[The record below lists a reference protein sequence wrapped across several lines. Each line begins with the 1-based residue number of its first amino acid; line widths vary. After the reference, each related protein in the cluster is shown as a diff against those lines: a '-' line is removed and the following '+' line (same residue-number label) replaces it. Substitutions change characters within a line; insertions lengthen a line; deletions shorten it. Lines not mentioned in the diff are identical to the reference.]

1 MAAPEP
7 LFPETRWSLVRRLS
21 SPEDVGGRAA
31 LEAICKT
38 YWYPLYAFV
47 RRSGL
52 QESDASDIVQETFAR
67 LLVNNRIASADK
79 DKGRLR
85 AFLLTVVRHVITE
98 QWRMTQAQKRG
109 GGAEMLSLDMQ
120 DAEGRY
126 LEETEGNR
134 FPQAPSLDQYFER
147 QWAIAVLQAAKN
159 ALRTKY
165 HAEGKGALFDALAPA
180 LEPGSQST
188 LHSDTAAKLG
198 MSEGAV
204 KVALHRLRKDF
215 GEALNNEVLQTVTSK
230 EEANEEFHLLKAAFA
245 H

>member
-7 LFPETRWSLVRRLS
+7 LFPQTRWSLVRDLS
-21 SPEDVGGRAA
+21 SPEDAAGRAA
-31 LEAICKT
+31 LETLCET

-67 LLVNNRIASADK
+67 LLVDNRIASADIN
-79 DKGRLR
+79 KGRLR
-85 AFLLTVVRHVITE
+85 AFLLTAVRHVITE

-109 GGAEMLSLDMQ
+109 GGIEMLSLDMK

-147 QWAIAVLQAAKN
+147 QWAIAVLQAAKH

-188 LHSDTAAKLG
+188 HHAETAAKLG
-198 MSEGAV
+198 MSEEAV
-204 KVALHRLRKDF
+204 KVALHRLRKRF
-215 GEALNNEVLQTVTSK
+215 GEALKEEVLQTVTS
-230 EEANEEFHLLKAAFA
+230 EAEANEEFQLLMAAFA